1 MGRSGDPRDRQ
12 AHLFGSFWATVGPEG
27 DAAHGQWAW
36 AVFDTTRDGD
46 PVAEGF
52 AFDEIDAERA
62 VVEWARPRAPR
73 TLGRRLRSLRRRLR
87 SVRRRLRSPRRSH
100 T

>member
-1 MGRSGDPRDRQ
+1 MGQGGDPLDQQ

-27 DAAHGQWAW
+27 DAVHGQWAW
-36 AVFDTTRDGD
+36 AVYDTSRKAD

-52 AFDEIDAERA
+52 AFDEGDAKRA
-62 VVEWARPRAPR
+62 VGEWARPRAPR
-73 TLGRRLRSLRRRLR
+73 TLGRRLRAWRRRF
-87 SVRRRLRSPRRSH
+87 